1 MHDKIYKKYI
11 FEQESISKGDLEILS
26 IIYNSAYDNTLD
38 TEAENRPD
46 FEGREKEFRS
56 NLRSALDD
64 YWKELSIPYNKALEW
79 LITKANKEGL

>member
-1 MHDKIYKKYI
+1 MQDKIIEKYI

-56 NLRSALDD
+56 NLRSSLDD
-64 YWKELSIPYNKALEW
+64 YHSELSISYNKALEW
-79 LITKANKEGL
+79 LLTKANKEGL